1 MTVSFPDLDM
11 LIEEVEVVRVD
22 RLSPSFVRFELGSPA
37 FTELGNDAGPYY
49 DQRIKLVFPDGDGP
63 VPSFEGADD
72 SWWETW
78 IERPVEERGH
88 MRTYTIRDVVGTG
101 ADTRLVVDIVLHDD
115 HGDGEAG
122 PGSAWAAQAKVG
134 DRLVTMAPRRGYEYG
149 GIEFA
154 PGDADRIMLVG
165 DETALPA
172 IAGIVRD
179 LPADAVGTALVEV
192 PLSADVQELAGPDGV
207 EMVWLPRDGAPLGSL
222 VHSAALER
230 LGAVPVPVEV
240 NDDEVD
246 PDLWE
251 TPVFSSSGEAIE
263 DSSGSESAHTD
274 DMYVWIAGE
283 SKVVTGL
290 RRVLVNDLGLD
301 RRQVAFMGY
310 WRVGVS
316 MRS

>member
-1 MTVSFPDLDM
+1 MTVAFPDLDM
-11 LIEEVEVVRVD
+11 LIEEVEVRRVD

-37 FTELGNDAGPYY
+37 LAELGNDGPYL
-49 DQRIKLVFPDGDGP
+49 DQRIKLVFPHRDGP

-78 IERPVEERGH
+78 VQRPEEERGH
-88 MRTYTIRDVVGTG
+88 MRTYTVRDVVGSGT
-101 ADTRLVVDIVLHDD
+101 DTRLVVDIVLHDE

-122 PGSAWAAQAKVG
+122 PGSTWAAQAKVG
-134 DRLVTMAPRRGYEYG
+134 DRLVAMAPRRGYAYG

-154 PGDADRIMLVG
+154 PGAAGRIMLVG

-172 IAGIVRD
+172 IAGILRD
-179 LPADAVGTALVEV
+179 LPGDAVGVALVEV
-192 PLSADVQELAGPDGV
+192 PLRADVQELASPAGVEVVWLARDGV
-207 EMVWLPRDGAPLGSL
+207 PLGTL
-222 VHSAALER
+222 LHAAAIER
-230 LGAVPVPVEV
+230 LGGAPVEV
-240 NDDEVD
+240 AVSDEEVD

-251 TPVFSSSGEAIE
+251 TPAYSSSGEEVAAE
-263 DSSGSESAHTD
+263 AAHTD
-274 DMYVWIAGE
+274 DLYVWIAGE

-290 RRVLVNDLGLD
+290 RRVLVDDLGLD

-310 WRVGVS
+310 WRRGVS